1 MRTNG
6 IIMWATLAAALFTA
20 ACSTTGPNGGGETPW
35 HLKALVAPAQP
46 SVVTVINFDLDGD
59 VASIGSGFF
68 ISKSGILLTSH
79 HVLEGAY
86 SAAVRTSDGDTFP
99 VTAVLAAGR
108 LVDLIKVRVDIP
120 DEHITPIPTA
130 AQGPEVADRVFVLG
144 SPLGLEQT
152 VSEGIISAIRDLP
165 AGGRVLQL
173 TAPISQ
179 GSSGGPVIDQHGTAV
194 GVVAFQSTTGQ
205 NLNFAVSIDALDLLT
220 DESTEYSIAE
230 WTIRSAGRT
239 PGLAAALCG
248 KGTRLSIQG
257 EYEEA
262 LTYFK
267 RAAES
272 NPDDPDAWYGL
283 GSCYVGLDQPE
294 AAIAAYRRPVDRDP
308 DNATAQ
314 FVLAMAYKSIDRF
327 DEEIAVLKE
336 VLRIDPDN
344 VRARFELGRA
354 YGALAR
360 TDEQIRTFEAV
371 LEAQPDHIPTLVHL
385 GAALAEAGR
394 LQEALR
400 TLVRASAVEPDNAL
414 IHYNLGVAF
423 NRLDRPVDAARA
435 YTRAIRIHPRM
446 VPAHFNLGV
455 TYLVEGRRKEALDQY
470 AILKALDVEAA
481 DRLFTRI
488 YPESADDAS
497 GGGAAQ

>member
-1 MRTNG
+1 MTKRTTMTG
-6 IIMWATLAAALFTA
+6 AFLTMLFLA
-20 ACSTTGPNGGGETPW
+20 ACSTGRNGAEEIPW

-46 SVVTVINFDLDGD
+46 SVVTVINYDLDGD

-68 ISKSGILLTSH
+68 ITRSGILLTSY
-79 HVLEGAY
+79 HVLDGAY
-86 SAAVRTSDGDTFP
+86 SAAVRTSNGDTYP
-99 VTAVLAAGR
+99 VAAVLAASR

-120 DEHITPIPTA
+120 AGRITPIPTA

-152 VSEGIISAIRDLP
+152 VSEGIISAVRDSP

-179 GSSGGPVIDQHGTAV
+179 GSSGGPVIDQRGTAV
-194 GVVAFQSTTGQ
+194 GVVAFQATTGQ
-205 NLNFAVSIDALDLLT
+205 NLNFAVSIDALDLLV
-220 DESTEYSIAE
+220 DESTEHAVAE
-230 WTIRSAGRT
+230 WTIRNAGRT
-239 PGLAAALCG
+239 PDLAAALCG

-283 GSCYVGLDQPE
+283 GSCYVGLDQPD
-294 AAIAAYRRPVDRDP
+294 AAIAAYRRPVDQDP
-308 DNATAQ
+308 ENASAH
-314 FVLAMAYKSIDRF
+314 FILAMAYKAVDQF
-327 DEEIAVLKE
+327 DNEIAALME
-336 VLRIDPDN
+336 VVRIAPDN
-344 VRARFELGRA
+344 VRARFELGLA
-354 YGALAR
+354 YGALKR
-360 TDEQIRTFEAV
+360 TDDQIRTFAAI
-371 LEAQPDHIPTLVHL
+371 LDARPDHVPSMVQL
-385 GAALAEAGR
+385 GATLAHAGR
-394 LQEALR
+394 LEEAMR
-400 TLVRASAVEPDNAL
+400 MLVRASELEPANAL

-423 NRLDRPVDAARA
+423 NRLERPVDAARA

-455 TYLVEGRRKEALDQY
+455 TYLVQGRRKEALDEY
-470 AILKALDVEAA
+470 AILKGLDAETA
-481 DRLFTRI
+481 DRLFGKI

-497 GGGAAQ
+497 SGGTVK